1 MGVIVQVLPKPDSYF
16 SNVFLTEKK
25 DKSFRMILNLK
36 TLNKHINYVHFKMES
51 MMDVL
56 HMITPGSYM
65 ASIDLTNA
73 YYSIPVHKDHQKF
86 RLEGD
91 CFEFTCLPNGYAQA
105 PLIFTKILKQVFS
118 LRAQGFESVVYI
130 DDSFLHGESYDS
142 CKQNV
147 SATKALLQK
156 LGFFINFRKSEL
168 TPTQVIEFLG
178 FVTNSLTMT
187 IYPTD
192 KKKGKIFTSCVA
204 LLEGTTFKIRK
215 IASTLGCIIAVLPGV
230 MHGKMH
236 YRFIEQD
243 KNLALKLANRDF
255 EQTMQLSRSS
265 LSDLLW
271 WRENINHATNV
282 IYHLRV
288 ELTLYSDASLEGWR
302 GTGMSHSV
310 GGRWSPEEEI
320 SHINVLELYTAK
332 LVLQSLAKRL
342 NTCHIKLLL
351 DNTTTI
357 SYVNRM
363 GGTHSPQLNSL
374 AREIWFWA
382 IERKIW
388 LSAAHIPGCENAIAD
403 FKSRNF
409 KDNTEWTLGKAIF
422 GKIFN
427 LFQPQLDL
435 FASRLN
441 SQLKTYVSWHP
452 EPDSWAVDA
461 FSLNW
466 NTLKFYAFPPFSLL
480 GRTLSKIRQDQAE
493 GILVAPL
500 WSTQPWFPLLMKLV
514 MEDPLIIFP
523 HKRNLLL
530 PPNFQEA
537 HPLFKH
543 LKLLVIHVSGRP
555 SENSTYLQKL
565 LPSSMT
571 LGDREP
577 GRSTILLSENGNNIV
592 FKGKLIPLIRL

>member
-1 MGVIVQVLPKPDSYF
+1 M
-16 SNVFLTEKK
+16 
-25 DKSFRMILNLK
+25 
-36 TLNKHINYVHFKMES
+36 
-51 MMDVL
+51 
-56 HMITPGSYM
+56 
-65 ASIDLTNA
+65 
-73 YYSIPVHKDHQKF
+73 
-86 RLEGD
+86 
-91 CFEFTCLPNGYAQA
+91 
-105 PLIFTKILKQVFS
+105 
-118 LRAQGFESVVYI
+118 
-130 DDSFLHGESYDS
+130 
-142 CKQNV
+142 
-147 SATKALLQK
+147 
-156 LGFFINFRKSEL
+156 
-168 TPTQVIEFLG
+168 
-178 FVTNSLTMT
+178 
-187 IYPTD
+187 
-192 KKKGKIFTSCVA
+192 A

-230 MHGKMH
+230 MYGKLH

-243 KNLALKLANRDF
+243 KNLALKLANGDF

-282 IYHLRV
+282 IYHLPV
-288 ELTLYSDASLEGWR
+288 ELTLYSDASLEGWG
-302 GTGMSHSV
+302 GTDMSHSV
-310 GGRWSPEEEI
+310 GGRWSPVEEI
-320 SHINVLELYTAK
+320 SHINVLELYAAK

-342 NTCHIKLLL
+342 HTCHIKLLL
-351 DNTTTI
+351 DNTTAI

-374 AREIWFWA
+374 ARVIWFWA

-388 LSAAHIPGCENAIAD
+388 LSAAHIPGCENAIAE
-403 FKSRNF
+403 
-409 KDNTEWTLGKAIF
+409 DNTEWTLGKAIF

-441 SQLKTYVSWHP
+441 SQLKAYVSWHP

-493 GILVAPL
+493 GILIAPL

-543 LKLLVIHVSGRP
+543 LKLLVVHVSGRP

-577 GRSTILLSENGNNIV
+577 GHSTILLSENGNNIV
-592 FKGKLIPLIRL
+592 FKGKLIPLNPSLIDVATFLTALYTSGANYNVVATAQSTLSGLIQIPGVPSIGSHPIIKRVFKGVYNNRPPKAKYHYIWDTSIVMDYLGLQITEAIGFKALTLKTATLLTILSGQRVSTVHKFKLSGLHFTDKTAIFSIVSDILKHSKPSRKLEPIVFKKFPHYVELCPVRTHTIHTGSKNTPI